1 MESHKIQKMIK
12 KQFWLRLRDEEMPD
26 KMTDIIMR
34 YFLEIFSSGFFKNWF
49 KVEKERRIRKR
60 RSRLEAAVD
69 DAFSLVHRQASSNMA
84 ASDVADEVWPTMARS
99 MQKYLRTTRW
109 EFYRLLDVRFLSVM
123 KVVWKP

>member
-1 MESHKIQKMIK
+1 MIK
-12 KQFWLRLRDEEMPD
+12 KQFWPRLRDEEMPD

-34 YFLEIFSSGFFKNWF
+34 YFLEIISSETKNWF

>member
-1 MESHKIQKMIK
+1 
-12 KQFWLRLRDEEMPD
+12 
-26 KMTDIIMR
+26 MTDTTMR
-34 YFLEIFSSGFFKNWF
+34 FFLETFSSGFFKNWF

-109 EFYRLLDVRFLSVM
+109 EILPSTGCPISIGDKSRVETLDINYFKTTRTL
-123 KVVWKP
+123 